1 MYSES
6 PLINN
11 ETDHRF
17 EMIVEG
23 QRAFIDYRHTG
34 NDYLLIHTEVPE
46 SLRNKGIAAVLVEKT
61 FNYLEENHFKM
72 RPFCAYIQ
80 AYLKNHPDWER
91 LINK

>member
-1 MYSES
+1 MYNEL

-23 QRAFIDYRHTG
+23 QRAFIDYRHAG

-46 SLRNKGIAAVLVEKT
+46 ALRNKGIAAALVEKT
-61 FNYLEENHFKM
+61 FQYLEENHLKM

-80 AYLKNHPDWER
+80 AYLKSHPEWKR